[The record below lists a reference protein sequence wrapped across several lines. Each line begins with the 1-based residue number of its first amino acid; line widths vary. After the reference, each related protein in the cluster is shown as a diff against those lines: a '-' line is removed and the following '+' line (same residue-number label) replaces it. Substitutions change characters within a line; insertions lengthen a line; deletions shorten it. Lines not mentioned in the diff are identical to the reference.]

1 MQTVSLF
8 VVLYGCSSQLLQ
20 LPDSVSE
27 LFSRFPKNQIV
38 FQLHLADAGCFFFI
52 PWRLREEKRVNGGE
66 TKLRGVGVGRM
77 KEESGGRSVEEAAY
91 GCRKSTA
98 GGSISI

>member
-1 MQTVSLF
+1 ML
-8 VVLYGCSSQLLQ
+8 
-20 LPDSVSE
+20 
-27 LFSRFPKNQIV
+27 
-38 FQLHLADAGCFFFI
+38 DAFFI
-52 PWRLREEKRVNGGE
+52 PWRLREEKRVNGRE

>member
-1 MQTVSLF
+1 MYVF
-8 VVLYGCSSQLLQ
+8 GVGGFF
-20 LPDSVSE
+20 PRESE
-27 LFSRFPKNQIV
+27 
-38 FQLHLADAGCFFFI
+38 
-52 PWRLREEKRVNGGE
+52 RERGGRKRDRE

>member
-1 MQTVSLF
+1 MDRPTTFNSF
-8 VVLYGCSSQLLQ
+8 GVL
-20 LPDSVSE
+20 
-27 LFSRFPKNQIV
+27 I
-38 FQLHLADAGCFFFI
+38 
-52 PWRLREEKRVNGGE
+52 EEKEGGRKKRE
-66 TKLRGVGVGRM
+66 TKLCGVGVGRM

>member
-1 MQTVSLF
+1 MHDLVSKLFSLF
-8 VVLYGCSSQLLQ
+8 QK
-20 LPDSVSE
+20 PNPHPTA
-27 LFSRFPKNQIV
+27 FSRCWV
-38 FQLHLADAGCFFFI
+38 FI
-52 PWRLREEKRVNGGE
+52 PEREREKWVDGE

>member
-1 MQTVSLF
+1 M
-8 VVLYGCSSQLLQ
+8 GRKE
-20 LPDSVSE
+20 D
-27 LFSRFPKNQIV
+27 
-38 FQLHLADAGCFFFI
+38 
-52 PWRLREEKRVNGGE
+52 RETN
-66 TKLRGVGVGRM
+66 LCGVGVGRM

>member
-1 MQTVSLF
+1 MLGFYPSERQTEKE
-8 VVLYGCSSQLLQ
+8 
-20 LPDSVSE
+20 SE
-27 LFSRFPKNQIV
+27 KE
-38 FQLHLADAGCFFFI
+38 
-52 PWRLREEKRVNGGE
+52 RERWVERE

>member
-1 MQTVSLF
+1 MHFLNSFGGSCSLVILMCKLQTPNPRIFYPTCVLF
-8 VVLYGCSSQLLQ
+8 PG
-20 LPDSVSE
+20 E
-27 LFSRFPKNQIV
+27 RK
-38 FQLHLADAGCFFFI
+38 
-52 PWRLREEKRVNGGE
+52 KGGGERE
-66 TKLRGVGVGRM
+66 TKLCGVGRM

>member
-1 MQTVSLF
+1 MF
-8 VVLYGCSSQLLQ
+8 
-20 LPDSVSE
+20 
-27 LFSRFPKNQIV
+27 
-38 FQLHLADAGCFFFI
+38 CFFSSY
-52 PWRLREEKRVNGGE
+52 RGSKDKKEEGGEGE
-66 TKLRGVGVGRM
+66 TKLCSVGRM

>member
-1 MQTVSLF
+1 M
-8 VVLYGCSSQLLQ
+8 
-20 LPDSVSE
+20 E
-27 LFSRFPKNQIV
+27 AKLFSKNPNPHPTV
-38 FQLHLADAGCFFFI
+38 FSRCRVLSQ
-52 PWRLREEKRVNGGE
+52 RERWNKLGSQSDGD
-66 TKLRGVGVGRM
+66 TKLHGVGVGRM